1 MQLAQQNHKST
12 QHQHDDDDDNLDLGV
27 KFTMF
32 AVKGYAVQE

>member
-12 QHQHDDDDDNLDLGV
+12 QHQHDEDDNLGV

-32 AVKGYAVQE
+32 AVKVYAVQE